1 MRFKWPPVLAVS
13 RVKSHELPRVVDKVS
28 GALGRSWKSEELGA
42 RRGWRLLQQGSVE
55 TSAWKLFNE
64 FLLHEN
70 AFARETHAETLLSFS
85 RAGNAVKNRRLPQS
99 DPSYRPARHASYFF
113 ACFSSRGPPP
123 LAEFPLSGRREWREE
138 GFFGNGS
145 MNCTEEEESLVLT
158 RLVVDGWKARS
169 FNRILKGSLIWVS
182 RV

>member
-70 AFARETHAETLLSFS
+70 AFARGNSPLFLSLRALETRLRIVGCLKAILLIVLPDTPVIFSLVSALEGLLLSLSF
-85 RAGNAVKNRRLPQS
+85 R
-99 DPSYRPARHASYFF
+99 
-113 ACFSSRGPPP
+113 SRG
-123 LAEFPLSGRREWREE
+123 EENGGRKVFSGTDR
-138 GFFGNGS
+138 
-145 MNCTEEEESLVLT
+145 
-158 RLVVDGWKARS
+158 
-169 FNRILKGSLIWVS
+169 
-182 RV
+182 